1 MEKQERTDLIYIKEA
16 QRHIKEINVRQINVQ
31 TLFDEIFLMLQGK
44 SAAEENAKQTELIDL
59 GKGGKQRRTRML
71 KNGKSN
77 QETLQTE
84 DSSPGKS

>member
-1 MEKQERTDLIYIKEA
+1 
-16 QRHIKEINVRQINVQ
+16 
-31 TLFDEIFLMLQGK
+31 MLQGK
-44 SAAEENAKQTELIDL
+44 SAAEENAKQTEFIDL

>member
-1 MEKQERTDLIYIKEA
+1 
-16 QRHIKEINVRQINVQ
+16 
-31 TLFDEIFLMLQGK
+31 MLQGK